1 MTDLYTN
8 NMAPLYLQD
17 VSCNGT
23 EVSYTECTASTELDT
38 ECMDPSR
45 AAGVRCYFEGVL
57 HDLLICVY
65 TSDLFC
71 YPQIFKS

>member
-38 ECMDPSR
+38 ECVDPSR
-45 AAGVRCYFEGVL
+45 AAGVRCYFEGNQRGCN
-57 HDLLICVY
+57 LLLFTY
-65 TSDLFC
+65 TL
-71 YPQIFKS
+71 Y